1 VRRFEGKTVL
11 VVGGSSGIGLAAA
24 RRFAEEGGAVICAA
38 RTKERLELVVAD
50 LPGTGHLALPF
61 DAANEAEVDHAAS
74 RLKSEKRAVHAAI
87 LCAGQ
92 HSLRPL
98 QLLKASHID
107 ESLAANVRSALLCTR
122 MAARL
127 SPREGASIVYLSS
140 AAAMIGSIGEAA
152 YAASKGA
159 LLSACRSVAV
169 ELASKRIRVNVVAP
183 GVVESPMSDRWLSQ
197 LAPEQ
202 REAVRARHLL
212 GFGHAQDVASAVAFL
227 ASDEARWITGT
238 CLTIDGGLT
247 CH

>member
-1 VRRFEGKTVL
+1 V
-11 VVGGSSGIGLAAA
+11 A
-24 RRFAEEGGAVICAA
+24 RRFAEEGGTVVCTA
-38 RTKERLELVVAD
+38 RTKDRLDQVVAD

-61 DAANEAEVDHAAS
+61 DAAKESEVDNATTQ
-74 RLKSEKRAVHAAI
+74 LKSEKRTIHAAV

-122 MAARL
+122 MAAKL
-127 SPREGASIVYLSS
+127 SPPEGASIIYLGS
-140 AAAMIGSIGEAA
+140 AAAMIGNIGEAV

-159 LLSACRSVAV
+159 LLSACRSVAA
-169 ELASKRIRVNVVAP
+169 ELASKRIRINVVAP
-183 GVVESPMSDRWLSQ
+183 GVVQTPMSDRWLSQ

-202 REAVRARHLL
+202 REAVRSRHLL
-212 GFGHAQDVASAVAFL
+212 GFGRAEDVAAAIAFL
-227 ASDEARWITGT
+227 ASDEAGWITGT